1 MPSRG
6 WFIIQFICTVFEQA
20 LKTLF
25 LTQLEQAEEAGNI
38 TPLGISRRSLTCNNT
53 QFSELLM
60 ACDKKKTDLPVATPV
75 KFKPTEVILGVE
87 FNLGS
92 WGLSTNTQQFHSNR
106 LSNQK
111 SASCYPRQDAVKQ
124 MTTGSLP
131 KCLTF
136 RRREILFLLSVAI

>member
-106 LSNQK
+106 LSDQK
-111 SASCYPRQDAVKQ
+111 FNLGSCPFCHKGWSEIWYQFIDY
-124 MTTGSLP
+124 GSTSFT
-131 KCLTF
+131 KN
-136 RRREILFLLSVAI
+136 IH